1 MPDREAALRKYR
13 AHADSYDARYRL
25 VTQESRRRNLARLA
39 LNELDTVIDA
49 GCGTGFC
56 FPMIEEMIGPAGRI
70 VGIEQSAEMLKQARK
85 QVDDQGWRNV
95 MLIHAPVEDA
105 IIPVNADAAIF
116 YTTHDIMRTPRAL
129 ENVTAHLRAGAK
141 VLAVGI
147 KWGPWWAV
155 ATNLRTLRMAR
166 QFCTTLEGMSR
177 PWSHLERLLSEL
189 HVEQGTFR
197 GFVGYVAFGRKGPI
211 CS

>member
-39 LNELDTVIDA
+39 LNERDTVIDA

-85 QVDDQGWRNV
+85 QVGNECWISLFFWR
-95 MLIHAPVEDA
+95 
-105 IIPVNADAAIF
+105 
-116 YTTHDIMRTPRAL
+116 
-129 ENVTAHLRAGAK
+129 
-141 VLAVGI
+141 
-147 KWGPWWAV
+147 
-155 ATNLRTLRMAR
+155 
-166 QFCTTLEGMSR
+166 R
-177 PWSHLERLLSEL
+177 PTR
-189 HVEQGTFR
+189 
-197 GFVGYVAFGRKGPI
+197 
-211 CS
+211 